1 MIDGEKTSIFVKTL
15 GDSPQARIMD
25 YLITSRGLPVHQ
37 SDAMRNSNVS
47 KVTIIRIWSKF
58 IEEKILLYDRT
69 IGKAK
74 LYTLNEKNLVV
85 KKFIEI
91 FNLCMREEAKI
102 GLKGI
107 KELESIPA

>member
-1 MIDGEKTSIFVKTL
+1 MITEEKNSIFVNAL
-15 GDSPQARIMD
+15 GNSPQARVMD

-37 SDAMRNSNVS
+37 SDVMRNSNVS
-47 KVTIIRIWSKF
+47 KVTVIKIWSKF

-69 IGKAK
+69 IGRAK

-85 KKFIEI
+85 KKLIELYNI
-91 FNLCMREEAKI
+91 CLRKEAKI

-107 KELESIPA
+107 KELEPIVA

>member
-1 MIDGEKTSIFVKTL
+1 MINEEKNSIFVETL

-37 SDAMRNSNVS
+37 SDVMRNSNVS

-58 IEEKILLYDRT
+58 IEEKTLLYDRT

-74 LYTLNEKNLVV
+74 LYTLNEKNPIV
-85 KKFIEI
+85 KKLIELYNI
-91 FNLCMREEAKI
+91 CLREEAKI
-102 GLKGI
+102 GLRGI
-107 KELESIPA
+107 KELEPIPA

>member
-1 MIDGEKTSIFVKTL
+1 MINEEKNSIFVETL
-15 GDSPQARIMD
+15 GDSPQARVMD

-37 SDAMRNSNVS
+37 SDVMRNSNVS
-47 KVTIIRIWSKF
+47 KVTIIKIWSKF
-58 IEEKILLYDRT
+58 IEENIILYDRT

-85 KKFIEI
+85 KKLIELY
-91 FNLCMREEAKI
+91 NVCLRKEAEI
-102 GLKGI
+102 ALKEI

>member
-1 MIDGEKTSIFVKTL
+1 MIIEEKISIFVKTL
-15 GDSPQARIMD
+15 GNSPQARIID

-37 SDAMRNSNVS
+37 SDVIRNSNVS
-47 KVTIIRIWSKF
+47 KATIIRIWSRF
-58 IEEKILLYDRT
+58 IEEKIILYDRT

-85 KKFIEI
+85 KKLIEI
-91 FNLCMREEAKI
+91 LNLCMRKEAEI

-107 KELESIPA
+107 KELEPIPA